1 MVGHCAK
8 ALCFNNFGVY
18 PENPNMSIQRLMQ
31 SVVRDLLPYANLDFV
46 TASGL
51 HLFIP
56 DRGAWSSVGE
66 VFVGRTYDAFFE
78 HLNGVRHWVDLG
90 SNQGFFSFGLLDYLA
105 RKEGHSPETRAFLG
119 DANQNCVKRAI
130 ESIKFNGLQDRWKCE
145 QVVIGPPDSTVKF
158 EQHKDSVHSNIFAV
172 GRTQKNFDLP
182 TTNISRMFAGKQD
195 FFDLIKI
202 DIEGAEKFLFQH
214 HLDFLQRFRYGIC
227 EWHTPAFTGTDLERF
242 IRQLKWKVI
251 EFQSSPIKFDLR
263 KGHSWESYQGVAF
276 WENPAP
282 AK

>member
-1 MVGHCAK
+1 
-8 ALCFNNFGVY
+8 
-18 PENPNMSIQRLMQ
+18 MSIQRLMQ
-31 SVVRDLLPYANLDFV
+31 SIVRDLLPYANLDFI
-46 TASGL
+46 TSSGL

-66 VFVGRTYDAFFE
+66 VFVGRTYDSFFE
-78 HLNGVRHWVDLG
+78 QLNDVRHWVDLG
-90 SNQGFFSFGLLDYLA
+90 SNQGFFSFGLLDHLA
-105 RKEGHSPETRAFLG
+105 RKEGHLPETRAFLG
-119 DANQNCVKRAI
+119 DANQGCVKRAT
-130 ESIKFNGLQDRWKCE
+130 ESIKFNGLQDCWKCE
-145 QVVIGPPDSTVKF
+145 QVVIGPPDSTVQF
-158 EQHKDSVHSNIFAV
+158 EQHKDSIHSNIFAV
-172 GRTQKNFDLP
+172 GRSQKNLNLP
-182 TTNISRMFAGKQD
+182 TTNISRRLAGEQD

-251 EFQSSPIKFDLR
+251 EFQSSPIKFDPR